1 MQVAKV
7 LNGTIVNVADC
18 RELCEWYPPTDEQ
31 LSDRNLV
38 RVSLSRPYDALTQKL
53 VECAPVLEGE
63 FVYTVAVAS
72 LTAEEVQAAKDSAMA
87 QLRANRNN
95 LLTQCDWTQVPDCSI
110 PSKTEW
116 ATYRQALRDF
126 PATVEDARLP
136 VEWPHSPDWVD
147 FPTME

>member
-7 LNGTIVNVADC
+7 LNGTIIQVADC

-38 RVSLSRPYDALTQKL
+38 RVSLFRPYDALTQKL
-53 VECAPVLEGE
+53 VACAPVLEGD

-72 LTAEEVQAAKDSAMA
+72 LTTEEVQAAKDLAMG
-87 QLRANRNN
+87 QLRAQRNQ
-95 LLTQCDWTQVPDCSI
+95 LLAACDWTQISDCTVD
-110 PSKTEW
+110 KQAW

-126 PATVEDARLP
+126 PATVADARLS
-136 VEWPHSPDWVD
+136 VDWPHNPDWVD
-147 FPTME
+147 QLIGE

>member
-7 LNGTIVNVADC
+7 LNGTILDVADC

-38 RVSLSRPYDALTQKL
+38 RVSLFRPHDALTQKL
-53 VECAPVLEGE
+53 VPCAPVLEGD

-72 LTAEEVQAAKDSAMA
+72 LTAEEIQANKDSAMA

-95 LLTQCDWTQVPDCSI
+95 LLLQCDWTQIPDCTL
-110 PSKTEW
+110 PNKAEW
-116 ATYRQALRDF
+116 ATYRQSLRDF
-126 PATVEDARLP
+126 PATVSDARLP
-136 VEWPHSPDWVD
+136 VEWPHDPNWVD
-147 FPTME
+147 FPPV

>member
-7 LNGTIVNVADC
+7 INGTILQVADC
-18 RELCEWYPPTDEQ
+18 RELCEWYPPSDEQ

-38 RVSLSRPYDALTQKL
+38 KVNAFRQHDALTQKL
-53 VECAPVLEGE
+53 VPCAPVLEGE

-72 LTAEEVQAAKDSAMA
+72 LTGAEVQAAKDSAMI

-95 LLTQCDWTQVPDCSI
+95 LLSACDWTQIADCTVD
-110 PSKTEW
+110 KQAW

-126 PATVEDARLP
+126 PATVADARLP
-136 VEWPHSPDWVD
+136 VTWPRDPNFVD
-147 FPTME
+147 IGA